1 MGSDI
6 VAQLAGVRGR
16 NLDQPDLAQQSSAG
30 YVWQAW
36 VPAEALVELPWEAE
50 ELIDAASA
58 ELGHLHG
65 PGWLRAYAWE
75 RAEAA
80 AWGLAQPLPQAMPP
94 PAWRPARQRSRAI
107 RTFVR
112 VKRALAKGFHRA
124 SRRR

>member
-6 VAQLAGVRGR
+6 VAQLAGVRER
-16 NLDQPDLAQQSSAG
+16 NLLQPDLDQPSSAAQI
-30 YVWQAW
+30 WQAW
-36 VPAEALVELPWEAE
+36 VPAQTLVELPWEAE

-80 AWGLAQPLPQAMPP
+80 AWGLAQPRPQAVLPS
-94 PAWRPARQRSRAI
+94 AWRPARQRPRAI
-107 RTFVR
+107 RTLAR
-112 VKRALAKGFHRA
+112 LKRALAKGFHRA
-124 SRRR
+124 PRRR